1 MIGCVASAANGL
13 PPMFPSLIL
22 WSIDIPAQP
31 SSSPVS
37 AGDVVVIPLR
47 SGEIAAWRLS
57 DRKPAWSVKLTNEGP
72 LAAANDRIV
81 VQTKGSIVALAAT
94 SGKTLWSVNTS
105 SLTAPLL
112 ARDGWVVGATAEA
125 LTAYRL
131 TDGARVWSE
140 AFGQIERRPTI
151 EGDRLY
157 VPIADGRLLALDL
170 ETGILRWTRLLG
182 GAPTEVLALADRVY
196 LGAGHNF
203 LCLRTRNGEIDWQYT
218 TIGAPV
224 VGAPAADAEHVYMT
238 AMDNLLRA
246 MDRKSGNGRWKA
258 DIGYR
263 PESGPMVVGSTVGV
277 PGRSAGIRGFD
288 TRTGKPTVNLAL
300 PDQMV
305 VHPIFFTGPDGRQLI
320 AAVTANL
327 KGDNRLTMA
336 GSLLPYPPIA
346 PLTTL
351 PGSVLTLPTLT
362 SLGTVGKLPGF

>member
-1 MIGCVASAANGL
+1 VIGGVSSAANGL
-13 PPMFPSLIL
+13 PQMFPSLIL

-57 DRKPAWSVKLTNEGP
+57 DRQPAWSVKLPIEGP

-81 VQTKGSIVALAAT
+81 VQTKGSIVAMAAS
-94 SGKTLWSVNTS
+94 SGRVLWSVNTS

-112 ARDGWVVGATAEA
+112 AREGWVVAATAEA

-131 TDGARVWSE
+131 TDGAKVWSE
-140 AFGQIERRPTI
+140 SFGPIEQRPTI

-157 VPIADGRLLALDL
+157 VPIADGRLVALEL
-170 ETGILRWTRLLG
+170 ETGILRWTRLVG

-196 LGAGHNF
+196 LGAGHSF
-203 LCLRTRNGEIDWQYT
+203 MCLHSRDGEINWHWG

-224 VGAPAADAEHVYMT
+224 VGAPAENVYMS

-246 MDRKSGNGRWKA
+246 MDRRSGNGRWKA

-263 PESGPMVVGSTVGV
+263 PESGPMVVGSTVAV

-288 TRTGKPTVNLAL
+288 TRTGKPSVQLAL

-305 VHPIFFTGPDGRQLI
+305 VHPFFFTGPEGRQLI

-327 KGDNRLTMA
+327 KGENRLTMA

-346 PLTTL
+346 PITTL
-351 PGSVLTLPTLT
+351 PGTVLTLPTLI
-362 SLGTVGKLPGF
+362 SSKPPGF

>member
-1 MIGCVASAANGL
+1 VASAANGL
-13 PPMFPSLIL
+13 PPMFPSVIL

-57 DRKPAWSVKLTNEGP
+57 DRKPAWSVRLPIEGP
-72 LAAANDRIV
+72 LAAANERIV
-81 VQTKGSIVALAAT
+81 VPAKGSIVALAAS
-94 SGKTLWSVNTS
+94 SGKALWSVNTS
-105 SLTAPLL
+105 PLTAPLL
-112 ARDGWVVGATAEA
+112 ARDGWVVAATAEA

-131 TDGARVWSE
+131 TDGAKVWSE
-140 AFGQIERRPTI
+140 SFGPIERRPTI

-157 VPIADGRLLALDL
+157 VPVADGRLLAVDL
-170 ETGILRWTRLLG
+170 ETGLLRWTRLIG

-196 LGAGHNF
+196 VGAGHNF
-203 LCLRTRNGEIDWQYT
+203 MCLHSRNGEINWHWE

-224 VGAPAADAEHVYMT
+224 VGAPAADAEHVYMS

-263 PESGPMVVGSTVGV
+263 PESGPMVVGTTVAV

-288 TRTGKPTVNLAL
+288 ARTGKPSVNLAL
-300 PDQMV
+300 PAQMV
-305 VHPIFFTGPDGRQLI
+305 VHPIFFTGPEGRQLI

-327 KGDNRLTMA
+327 KGENRLTMA
-336 GSLLPYPPIA
+336 GSLLPYPPVT
-346 PLTTL
+346 PLATL
-351 PGSVLTLPTLT
+351 PGSALTMPTPT
-362 SLGTVGKLPGF
+362 SPAKPPGF